1 MVGFTMPNVPVECR
15 VLERGGP
22 PPYSKPSFTIK
33 APPIK
38 LQGVAKFIYEDPVD
52 ESGPFRGIH
61 VDGKIHL

>member
-1 MVGFTMPNVPVECR
+1 MPCARAGAP
-15 VLERGGP
+15 P